1 MRHSGEIIYHII
13 AFMVVAVWGSTFVF
27 TKMLLFAGLLPTH
40 IFTLRFA
47 VAYILM
53 LLWCM
58 LSGRWQTFTNSWR
71 DEMLMIAL
79 GITGGTLYFTTENV
93 ALLYTTA
100 TNAALIVC
108 SCPLF
113 AMLLSALIY
122 RHKRIVTK
130 QQAMGSLMAFMG
142 MAVVVLNGQFVLHL
156 SPKGDFLAFLACLS
170 WAVYSLLMKQA
181 TQRYSPLLVT
191 RKVFFYGLLGILPY
205 YVLFPQEAWIF
216 NFSEEHTRQVFS
228 AEVIG
233 NLLFLGVIASM
244 ACFLIWSWVI
254 KKLGTIIATNWIY
267 FNPITTILFANWLL
281 NERITPWFIL
291 GTILILTGM
300 YMCNHGDIK
309 KQERIVT

>member
-1 MRHSGEIIYHII
+1 MRYSGDIIYHII

-27 TKMLLFAGLLPTH
+27 TKMLLMAGLSPTQ

-47 VAYILM
+47 LAYMLM
-53 LLWCM
+53 AGWCIAD
-58 LSGRWQTFTNSWR
+58 GKWQTFTRSWR

-122 RHKRIVTK
+122 RHKRIVTRRR
-130 QQAMGSLMAFMG
+130 ATGSLMAFMG

-156 SPKGDFLAFLACLS
+156 SPKGDLLAFSACLS

-191 RKVFFYGLLGILPY
+191 RKVFFYGLLGIMPY
-205 YVLFPQEAWIF
+205 YLLFPHETWIF
-216 NFSEEHTRQVFS
+216 HWGEEHTQQVFTTG
-228 AEVIG
+228 VIG
-233 NLLFLGVIASM
+233 NLLFLGIVASM
-244 ACFLIWSWVI
+244 AAFLIWSWI
-254 KKLGTIIATNWIY
+254 ITKLGTIVATNWIY
-267 FNPITTILFANWLL
+267 FNPITTILFANWMLR
-281 NERITPWFIL
+281 EQITPWFII

-300 YMCNHGDIK
+300 YMCNHATQKEKSAG
-309 KQERIVT
+309 